1 MYQVNFSEE
10 VGEGVEIY
18 KWSVTLNVDFTE
30 LTAWNADKTDYGDLI
45 AKEYNQV
52 KGSQTSNFSLILD

>member
-52 KGSQTSNFSLILD
+52 